1 MPRKTRRR
9 RNTTRKSNLK
19 KVIRKVARET
29 AMRVSETK
37 VAQNIVEN
45 TELDHNKPTY
55 KDGFLNIT
63 QGDEG
68 FSEDRN
74 NVRIGDEIYLKRVQ
88 CKLWLSNKNDRP
100 NCMYR
105 IILFWYPSNM
115 ALSDANCFYN
125 QTNKMIDAINT
136 GRLSI
141 IAQKYIKSG
150 ASYATGVSSVDGSA
164 KEHSYLTTLSKNWR
178 GKKIKYLQ
186 NQATPKNKNIGMCV
200 VCYDAFGTLQTDT
213 IASYA
218 YNFETFFK
226 DP

>member
-1 MPRKTRRR
+1 MPRTHRRR
-9 RNTTRKSNLK
+9 RKTKRKSTLK
-19 KVIRKVARET
+19 NVIRKVARES
-29 AMRVSETK
+29 AMRLSETK
-37 VAQNIVEN
+37 TAQQIQEN
-45 TELDHNKPTY
+45 QELDHNVPVYTT
-55 KDGFLNIT
+55 DFLNIT

-68 FSEDRN
+68 HSEDRN

-88 CKLWLSNKNDRP
+88 AKFWLSNKNDRP
-100 NCMYR
+100 NVMYR
-105 IILFWYPSNM
+105 LILFWYPSNM
-115 ALSDANCFYN
+115 SLSNANCFYN
-125 QTNKMIDAINT
+125 QTNKMLDTINT

-164 KEHSYLTTLSKNWR
+164 KEHSYLTTLSHNWK

-200 VCYDAFGTLQTDT
+200 VCYDAFGTLQTDN

-218 YNFETFFK
+218 YNMEVFFK